1 MVYPRILN
9 IKCLPLVLHPR
20 ARFLFWPL
28 IGKQFPAE
36 LFIIMKL
43 IFISRRPEP
52 LTRVHA
58 GHLGSYETQ
67 TLTLWVW
74 VEPQLPREVHVVH
87 GQGHSCDRHW
97 AWKRN

>member
-1 MVYPRILN
+1 MP
-9 IKCLPLVLHPR
+9 PFSSSPQSSFFVLASNRKTVSSR
-20 ARFLFWPL
+20 AVH
-28 IGKQFPAE
+28 
-36 LFIIMKL
+36 IIMKL

-87 GQGHSCDRHW
+87 GQGPSCDRHW
-97 AWKRN
+97 AWKRT